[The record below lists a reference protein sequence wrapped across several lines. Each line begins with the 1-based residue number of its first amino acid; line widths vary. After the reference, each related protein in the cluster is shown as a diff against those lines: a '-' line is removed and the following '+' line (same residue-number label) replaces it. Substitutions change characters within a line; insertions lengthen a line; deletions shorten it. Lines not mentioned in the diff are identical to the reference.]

1 MFHNLLQIRKLHIL
15 KYSQFLINKFSLK
28 LRKFLK
34 IDQMAVE
41 VGIKMFSNFYESLI
55 IFIRSYTIVL
65 YKKPYNKAYPSLK
78 LLICDWALFFTFLN
92 MWDGNRRWCRVP
104 PGWKHETGSPS
115 AWTRRR
121 SWRAES
127 PENYDLQES

>member
-1 MFHNLLQIRKLHIL
+1 M
-15 KYSQFLINKFSLK
+15 
-28 LRKFLK
+28 RKFLK

-78 LLICDWALFFTFLN
+78 LLICD
-92 MWDGNRRWCRVP
+92 
-104 PGWKHETGSPS
+104 
-115 AWTRRR
+115 
-121 SWRAES
+121 
-127 PENYDLQES
+127 

>member
-78 LLICDWALFFTFLN
+78 LLICD
-92 MWDGNRRWCRVP
+92 
-104 PGWKHETGSPS
+104 
-115 AWTRRR
+115 
-121 SWRAES
+121 
-127 PENYDLQES
+127 